1 MKFFSCVFCQQQS
14 GELHLVMTFSV
25 SKTMLDIAQV
35 CDSEL
40 AVRLGTDPI
49 ANDIQYH
56 KACLRGWERKR
67 EYFIAKTEQEQP
79 DHERPSRFSSTVADI
94 EFLISVV
101 LQFANEAYTCD
112 TNYLHEKYISILK
125 NLAHAPCLDDFSNH
139 HFKKHIKQLILD
151 NVTGIEFVPS
161 WRKNEPE
168 KVCSKSFVSFSVDAS
183 IKTSTNSWILHQ
195 SAKILRKAILERPSW
210 QFTGDFTNSTVC
222 PHELKTFLKW
232 LLYDND
238 ERMTHFRKQEVQ
250 RAVNIFGEQLAGGCK
265 TARQVNYQNV
275 KGAVR
280 SERGFYQKETAL
292 NIGTGLVMYSY
303 RRSEKDVNF
312 LHSLNMSAP
321 YDKMLEIDEC
331 IFNYCCEKFVT
342 EDGMYFPSVLS
353 KVDRPYFAID
363 NADFKRDTKD
373 GKNQLHATVIVVYQN
388 KTSSSEDTESIVL
401 QRTKK
406 RSQDPKK
413 HDFSAKI
420 QICVPPKEFST
431 QVLDNF
437 RNVVVLADREYQEID
452 FTHCLLQYF
461 DDSGKVLTW
470 KGYNSC
476 LVDPPDRLTT
486 IATLPLIKSPPT
498 DLSTLYTALKSCQ
511 GISTLITPGKK
522 TIITLDLQL
531 YIKAMQLS
539 TKDEIEKNYFFRI
552 GELHAVFA
560 MSKAIGR
567 IIENSGFDKLF
578 THCGIYGPTT
588 MSQILEGKHMK
599 RCVAAYSILHA
610 SLFHVIA
617 KAYFQ
622 ANPES
627 QKNISEDVV
636 QPTLMQMLDDR
647 ENIRHLHTTLTSKLR
662 ETKFYSSF
670 RDFRNSL
677 EKEGKFMVLI
687 MTMIETLLLYI
698 RSTRQELWE
707 LQLVALERFA
717 KFFFATDLTNYA
729 RMTPIYLSKVYCLR
743 DSDRTTWDFL
753 RTNFCCRKTLKSF
766 TSIGVD
772 HCLEQVNKDLK
783 DTGGVVGLP
792 DHLLD
797 QYCIISPIKRQL
809 VDQFQR
815 KFSSKSDPH
824 SQVHHELNKREIQF
838 HNDAVRAYS
847 NALIDFLEDSS
858 LTFSCVFN
866 TMTHSVLEP
875 DDDLLN
881 CEEIG
886 SSLLEK
892 FLSRCADGSTISVW
906 DTINK
911 RKLRTF
917 RSAAKTV
924 QVKVKDKIVNLREE
938 RGLMMR
944 LLVLAKTRPDIEL
957 DKMFKKHEFSVTPR
971 SLFGPDGSPWKCL
984 DKSSFLRG
992 IEEILAGQQTLPTAP
1007 TVKDVIV
1014 IDCMGIVNQL
1024 KTYDKINTLADLG
1037 KQFCER
1043 IEKECTGFHTIALV
1057 FDRYD
1062 TLKPSLK
1069 QQTWD
1074 SRSKKQQVK
1083 YNLTANTVIKNI
1095 KLNELLSHPTNKQRL
1110 CAVFAEQAM
1119 TRFTEEN
1126 RNFVVAYGTKIVSTL
1141 PGWTH
1146 NNHDHDEADTLII
1159 CVSKE
1164 IERLSTAENQ
1174 LSIRILSPDTDVLM
1188 LLIHYAAH
1196 SVDSNVTFELL
1207 SGKTRR
1213 ELDIRAIVNKLGE
1226 DKAKGLLG
1234 AYVVTGCDQIG
1245 KFNSITKARAFTVFM
1260 DSSTLITNG
1269 LSQLG
1274 QVISNVSVE
1283 ISDAVTLYVNLLYA
1297 KKKEDRDAV
1306 HRFKDSG
1313 ELRWHLF
1320 VKNQQESDLLP
1331 PTPSALK
1338 FHIKRANY
1346 ICGLWKSLSS
1356 NFNPEIEGPTDNGW
1370 EEQDGRFLAIMT
1382 DQLPAPEYSIELN
1395 SCNCKKTKCTKGKC
1409 GCSRNGLKCTDL
1421 CKCIDCEN
1429 VETRFEV
1436 LEDEGSDE

>member
-1 MKFFSCVFCQQQS
+1 
-14 GELHLVMTFSV
+14 MTYSV
-25 SKTMLDIAQV
+25 SKTMLDIAKV
-35 CDSEL
+35 CDPDL

-56 KACLRGWERKR
+56 KVCRRKWERKR
-67 EYFIAKTEQEQP
+67 EYFIARAGLEQP
-79 DHERPSRFSSTVADI
+79 DNEQPSSSTVADI
-94 EFLISVV
+94 EFLSSIV
-101 LQFANEAYTCD
+101 LQFADRDYTSD
-112 TNYLHEKYISILK
+112 TNCLHEKYMSILN
-125 NLAHAPCLDDFSNH
+125 NLAHAPLPDGFNNH
-139 HFKKHIKQLILD
+139 HFKKHIKQLILE

-168 KVCSKSFVSFSVDAS
+168 KVCTKSFVSFSVDAS
-183 IKTSTNSWILHQ
+183 IKTSSNSWVLHQ
-195 SAKILRKAILERPSW
+195 SAKILRKAILARPSW

-222 PHELKTFLKW
+222 PNELKTFLKW

-238 ERMTHFRKQEVQ
+238 ERMTSFRKQEVQ
-250 RAVNIFGEQLAGGCK
+250 RAVDIFGEQLAGGCK
-265 TARQVNYQNV
+265 TARQVNYQNE
-275 KGAVR
+275 KGTVQN
-280 SERGFYQKETAL
+280 ERGFYQKETAL
-292 NIGTGLVMYSY
+292 NVGTGLVMYCN

-312 LHSLNMSAP
+312 LHSLNISVP
-321 YDKMLEIDEC
+321 YGKILEIDEC
-331 IFNYCCEKFVT
+331 IFDYCCKNFVT

-388 KTSSSEDTESIVL
+388 QTSSPEDTENIVV
-401 QRTKK
+401 QRAIKK
-406 RSQDPKK
+406 SGEQKK
-413 HDFSAKI
+413 YDFSTKI
-420 QICVPPKEFST
+420 QLCVPPKEFAT
-431 QVLDNF
+431 KVLDNF
-437 RNVVVLADREYQEID
+437 RNVVVMADLECQEID
-452 FTHCLLQYF
+452 LTHCLLQFF
-461 DDSGKVLTW
+461 DKSGKVLTW

-476 LVDPPDRLTT
+476 LIDPPDKLTT

-511 GISTLITPGKK
+511 GISTLITPGKR
-522 TIITLDLQL
+522 TVITLDLQL

-539 TKDEIEKNYFFRI
+539 TKDEIDKNYFFRI

-617 KAYFQ
+617 QAYFH

-636 QPTLMQMLDDR
+636 HPILTQMLENQ
-647 ENIRHLHTTLTSKLR
+647 ENIKHLHTTLTSKLH
-662 ETKFYSSF
+662 EAKFYKSF
-670 RDFRNSL
+670 REFRNSL

-729 RMTPIYLSKVYCLR
+729 RMTPIYLSKVYGLR
-743 DSDRTTWDFL
+743 DSDRNTWDFL
-753 RTNFCCRKTLKSF
+753 RTNFCCRKTLKAF

-797 QYCIISPIKRQL
+797 QYCIISPIKHRL

-815 KFSSKSDPH
+815 AFSSKSDPH
-824 SQVHHELNKREIQF
+824 CQIHHELNKREIKF
-838 HNDAVRAYS
+838 HNTAVQAYS
-847 NALIDFLEDSS
+847 NALIDFLEDIS
-858 LTFSCVFN
+858 LKFSCVFN

-892 FLSRCADGSTISVW
+892 FLSRCADDSTVSVW

-924 QVKVKDKIVNLREE
+924 QVKVKDKIINLREE

-944 LLVLAKTRPDIEL
+944 LLVLAKTRSDIEL
-957 DKMFKKHEFSVTPR
+957 DKMFKIHEFSVTPR
-971 SLFGPDGSPWKCL
+971 SLFGPDGCPWKCL

-992 IEEILAGQQTLPTAP
+992 IEEILGSQQTLP

-1024 KTYDKINTLADLG
+1024 KTYDSIHTLADLG
-1037 KQFCER
+1037 EQFCDR
-1043 IEKECTGFHTIALV
+1043 IGKECNGFRIVALV

-1074 SRSKKQQVK
+1074 SRAKKQQVK

-1095 KLNELLSHPTNKQRL
+1095 KLNELLSHPMNKQRL
-1110 CAVFAEQAM
+1110 CEIFAEQAM
-1119 TRFTEEN
+1119 KRFTEEG

-1141 PGWTH
+1141 PGWTQ

-1159 CVSKE
+1159 CVSRE
-1164 IERLSTAENQ
+1164 IARLSSAEDQ

-1188 LLIHYAAH
+1188 LLIHYAVH
-1196 SVDSNVTFELL
+1196 SVESNITFELL

-1213 ELDIRAIVNKLGE
+1213 ELDVRAIVNKIGE

-1245 KFNSITKARAFTVFM
+1245 KSNSITKARAFTVFI
-1260 DSSTLITNG
+1260 DSSGMITNG

-1274 QVISNVSVE
+1274 HVVSEVSE
-1283 ISDAVTLYVNLLYA
+1283 EVSDAVTLYVNLLYA

-1306 HRFKDSG
+1306 NRFKDSG

-1346 ICGLWKSLSS
+1346 ICGVWKSLSL
-1356 NFNPEIEGPTDNGW
+1356 NFNPELEAPTDNGW
-1370 EEQDGRFLAIMT
+1370 EERDGKLVAIMT

-1395 SCNCKKTKCTKGKC
+1395 SCK
-1409 GCSRNGLKCTDL
+1409 
-1421 CKCIDCEN
+1421 
-1429 VETRFEV
+1429 
-1436 LEDEGSDE
+1436 